1 MSSLGARAATIG
13 LVAVAAGAA
22 LLLLH
27 LTSGTPGLSPAEVVR
42 AFGADPD
49 DPTRLIVVDIRL
61 TRVIVGVLAGAALD
75 TVGAL
80 LQDGLRNP
88 MATPE
93 LLGVSGGA
101 ALIVAAITVLHA
113 PVPRP
118 TMPFLATVGGIAIGL
133 AVVVASARAREPATL
148 LLVGVASST
157 FLSGCVIAIVTLGRP
172 SDVGLF
178 YQFLLGSLANR
189 SWDSVWTV
197 LPLVVVGFPL
207 AIALTPSLNTMR
219 LGDAVASG
227 LGVRVGL
234 VRNAVLALGGL
245 LTAGVVA
252 VAGPI
257 GFVALLAPHLT
268 RLALGTV
275 DARWVVPLAGV
286 VGAVLLLAADTLG
299 RAAVQPREVAVGVW
313 TVLVGAP
320 ALLVLLRTPRR
331 ALPGAQP

>member
-1 MSSLGARAATIG
+1 MSLGARVALIG
-13 LVAVAAGAA
+13 LVAVAASAA
-22 LLLLH
+22 LVLLH
-27 LTSGTPGLSPAEVVR
+27 LTSGTPALSPAEVGQ

-49 DPTRLIVVDIRL
+49 DPIRLIVVDIRL
-61 TRVIVGVLAGAALD
+61 TRVIVGVLAGAALG

-88 MATPE
+88 LATPE

-101 ALIVAAITVLHA
+101 ALIVAIVTVLHA
-113 PVPRP
+113 PVPRVA
-118 TMPFLATVGGIAIGL
+118 MPLLATVGGIAIGL
-133 AVVVASARAREPATL
+133 AVVVASARASEPATL

-197 LPLVVVGFPL
+197 LPLVVVGLPL

-275 DARWVVPLAGV
+275 DARWVVPLSGV

-320 ALLVLLRTPRR
+320 ALLLLLRLPRR
-331 ALPGAQP
+331 ALP